1 MLTFDEFLSKK
12 LKNPEFKKEWDAL
25 EPEREET
32 LRQLRAE
39 SEKRIRKT
47 EVSIRDEVSVAL
59 AR

>member
-39 SEKRIRKT
+39 REKRIRQT